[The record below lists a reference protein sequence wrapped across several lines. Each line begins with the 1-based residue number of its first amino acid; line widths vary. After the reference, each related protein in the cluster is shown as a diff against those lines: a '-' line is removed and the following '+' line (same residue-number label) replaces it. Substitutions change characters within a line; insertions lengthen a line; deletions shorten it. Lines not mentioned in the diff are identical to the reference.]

1 MHGNKAV
8 TRVTILFSDNA
19 WCDDAIKDTVRR
31 VPASDKISMAIAA
44 EEPLQLSQFRKM
56 CWKCDT
62 RYRNYALPSD
72 YLFLLTI
79 TLFTIYIAT
88 LKSKSVTACVART
101 SHWIFYMLTRIIRQL
116 EPLWPLW
123 PIPSIGNFLCIL
135 SQLRFTI
142 GQNEYWWS
150 WYAILIEIAK

>member
-19 WCDDAIKDTVRR
+19 WCDDALKDTVRR
-31 VPASDKISMAIAA
+31 VHGSDKISMAIAA
-44 EEPLQLSQFRKM
+44 EEPPQLSQFGEM

-88 LKSKSVTACVART
+88 LKSKSATTCVART

-116 EPLWPLW
+116 EPLWRLW

-150 WYAILIEIAK
+150 WYAILYEIDK